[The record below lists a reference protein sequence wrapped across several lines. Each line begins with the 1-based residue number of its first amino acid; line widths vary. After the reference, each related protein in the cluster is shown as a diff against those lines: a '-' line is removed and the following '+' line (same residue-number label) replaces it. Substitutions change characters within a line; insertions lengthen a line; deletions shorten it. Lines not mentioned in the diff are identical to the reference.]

1 MLRVIPT
8 TSLSQRNLQIIPD
21 SLRKYTIL
29 LLFIIS
35 CNYNLKNNDGY
46 VARVGDEFL
55 SVEEIQELIPKNL
68 NKQDSIRI
76 VNNVIEEWATSKLL
90 IQNAIINLTE
100 IEKSQI
106 DNKSEKY
113 RENLIISE
121 YRNKISNNNP
131 DTSAS
136 KDEIELFFSENSKNF
151 KLFEEIIKGRYVK
164 LNKNTFNINE
174 IKRRFRRFDQSDKSF
189 FDSISIQLLNYYLN
203 DSIWINKKLFFNK
216 IPSLE
221 YDQSLRISKN
231 NLFYIQEDS
240 LALYLIKINNYKKAD
255 DYAPLEYIYN
265 RIKEVIVSKKRI
277 DYLNKIDKELIGDA
291 ITKNLYERLD

>member
-1 MLRVIPT
+1 MKVILT
-8 TSLSQRNLQIIPD
+8 TLQSLRNLLITQD

-55 SVEEIQELIPKNL
+55 SVEEIQELVPKNL

-174 IKRRFRRFDQSDKSF
+174 IKRRFRRFNQSDKSF

-231 NLFYIQEDS
+231 NLFYVQEDS

>member
-1 MLRVIPT
+1 MKVIPT
-8 TSLSQRNLQIIPD
+8 ILPLQKNLQIILD

-76 VNNVIEEWATSKLL
+76 VNNIIEEWATSKLL

-100 IEKSQI
+100 VEKSQI

-131 DTSAS
+131 DTLAS

-164 LNKNTFNINE
+164 LNKNTFNLNE
-174 IKRRFRRFDQSDKSF
+174 IKRRFRRFDQSYKSF

-231 NLFYIQEDS
+231 NLFYVQEDS

>member
-1 MLRVIPT
+1 MKVIPT
-8 TSLSQRNLQIIPD
+8 ILPLQKNLQIIPD

-46 VARVGDEFL
+46 IARVGDEFL

-90 IQNAIINLTE
+90 IQNAIINLNE

-174 IKRRFRRFDQSDKSF
+174 IKRRFRRFNQSDKSF

-231 NLFYIQEDS
+231 NLFYVQEDS

>member
-1 MLRVIPT
+1 MKATPT
-8 TSLSQRNLQIIPD
+8 ILPSQKNLQIIPD

-46 VARVGDEFL
+46 IARVGDEFL
-55 SVEEIQELIPKNL
+55 SLEEIQELIPNNI
-68 NKQDSIRI
+68 NKQDSIQI
-76 VNNVIEEWATSKLL
+76 VNNIIEEWATSKLL

-100 IEKSQI
+100 KEKSQI

-131 DTSAS
+131 DTLVSAN
-136 KDEIELFFSENSKNF
+136 EIELFFSKNSKNF
-151 KLFEEIIKGRYVK
+151 KLFEEIIKGRYLK
-164 LNKNTFNINE
+164 LNKNAFNINE
-174 IKRRFRRFDQSDKSF
+174 IKRRFRRFDQSDKAF

-216 IPSLE
+216 IPSLDD
-221 YDQSLRISKN
+221 DQSLSISKN

-255 DYAPLEYIYN
+255 DYAPLDYIYK

-277 DYLNKIDKELIGDA
+277 DYLNKIDNELIGDA

>member
-1 MLRVIPT
+1 MKVIPT
-8 TSLSQRNLQIIPD
+8 ILPLQKNLQIILD

-55 SVEEIQELIPKNL
+55 SVEEIQELVPKNL

-90 IQNAIINLTE
+90 IQNAIINLNE

-174 IKRRFRRFDQSDKSF
+174 IKRRFRRFNQSDKSF

-231 NLFYIQEDS
+231 NLFYVQEDS

-277 DYLNKIDKELIGDA
+277 DYLNKIDTELIGDA

>member
-1 MLRVIPT
+1 MKVIPT
-8 TSLSQRNLQIIPD
+8 ILPLQKNLQIILD

-55 SVEEIQELIPKNL
+55 SVEEIQELVPKNL

-90 IQNAIINLTE
+90 IQNAIINLNE

-174 IKRRFRRFDQSDKSF
+174 IKRRFRRFNQSDKSF
-189 FDSISIQLLNYYLN
+189 FDSISFQLLNYYLN
-203 DSIWINKKLFFNK
+203 DSIWVNKKLFFNK

-231 NLFYIQEDS
+231 NLFYVQEDS

>member
-1 MLRVIPT
+1 MKVIPT
-8 TSLSQRNLQIIPD
+8 ILPLQKNLQIILD

-68 NKQDSIRI
+68 NKKDSILI
-76 VNNVIEEWATSKLL
+76 VNDIIEEWATSKLL

-131 DTSAS
+131 DTSAT

-174 IKRRFRRFDQSDKSF
+174 IKRRFRRFNQSDKSF

-231 NLFYIQEDS
+231 NLFYVQEDS

>member
-1 MLRVIPT
+1 MKVIPT
-8 TSLSQRNLQIIPD
+8 ILPLQKNLQIILD

-55 SVEEIQELIPKNL
+55 SVEEIQELVPKNL

-174 IKRRFRRFDQSDKSF
+174 IKRRFRRFNQSDKSF

-221 YDQSLRISKN
+221 YDKSLRISKN
-231 NLFYIQEDS
+231 NLFYVQEDS

>member
-1 MLRVIPT
+1 MKVIPT
-8 TSLSQRNLQIIPD
+8 ILPLQKNLQIILD

-55 SVEEIQELIPKNL
+55 SVEEIQELVPKNL

-100 IEKSQI
+100 TEKSQI

-136 KDEIELFFSENSKNF
+136 KDEIQLFFSENSKNF

-174 IKRRFRRFDQSDKSF
+174 IKRRFRRFNQSDKSF

-231 NLFYIQEDS
+231 NLFYVQEDS

-265 RIKEVIVSKKRI
+265 RIKEVIVSKNRI
-277 DYLNKIDKELIGDA
+277 DYLNKIDKELIGDD

>member
-1 MLRVIPT
+1 MKVIPT
-8 TSLSQRNLQIIPD
+8 ILPLQKNLQIIPD

-68 NKQDSIRI
+68 NKQDSILI
-76 VNNVIEEWATSKLL
+76 VNDIIEEWATSKLL

-164 LNKNTFNINE
+164 LNKKTFNINE
-174 IKRRFRRFDQSDKSF
+174 IKRRFRRFNQSDKSF

-231 NLFYIQEDS
+231 NLFYVQEDS

>member
-1 MLRVIPT
+1 MKVIPT
-8 TSLSQRNLQIIPD
+8 ILPLQKNLQIILD

-29 LLFIIS
+29 LLLIIS
-35 CNYNLKNNDGY
+35 CNYNLKNNDDY

-55 SVEEIQELIPKNL
+55 SVEEIQELVPKNL

-174 IKRRFRRFDQSDKSF
+174 IKRRFRRFNQSDKSF

-231 NLFYIQEDS
+231 NLFYVQEDS

>member
-1 MLRVIPT
+1 MKVIPT
-8 TSLSQRNLQIIPD
+8 ILPLQKNLQIIPD
-21 SLRKYTIL
+21 SLRKYAIL

-164 LNKNTFNINE
+164 LNKKTFNINE

-231 NLFYIQEDS
+231 NLFYVQEDS

>member
-1 MLRVIPT
+1 MKVIPT
-8 TSLSQRNLQIIPD
+8 ILPLQKNLQIIPD
-21 SLRKYTIL
+21 SLRKYAIL

-55 SVEEIQELIPKNL
+55 SVEEIQELVPKNL

-231 NLFYIQEDS
+231 NLFYVQEDS

>member
-1 MLRVIPT
+1 MKVIPT
-8 TSLSQRNLQIIPD
+8 ILPLQKNLQIIPD

-29 LLFIIS
+29 FLFIIS

-46 VARVGDEFL
+46 IARVGDEFL
-55 SVEEIQELIPKNL
+55 SVEEIQELVPKNL

-174 IKRRFRRFDQSDKSF
+174 IKRRFRRFNQSDKSF

-231 NLFYIQEDS
+231 NLFYVQEDS

>member
-1 MLRVIPT
+1 MKVIPT
-8 TSLSQRNLQIIPD
+8 ILPLQKNLQIIPD
-21 SLRKYTIL
+21 SLRKYAIL

-55 SVEEIQELIPKNL
+55 SLEEIQELIPKNL
-68 NKQDSIRI
+68 NKQDSLRI

-174 IKRRFRRFDQSDKSF
+174 IKRRFRRFNQSDKSF

-231 NLFYIQEDS
+231 NLFYVQEDS

>member
-1 MLRVIPT
+1 MKVIPT
-8 TSLSQRNLQIIPD
+8 ILPLQKNLQIILD

-136 KDEIELFFSENSKNF
+136 KDEIEVFFSENSKNF

-174 IKRRFRRFDQSDKSF
+174 IKRRFRRFNQSDKSF

-231 NLFYIQEDS
+231 NLFYVQEDS

>member
-1 MLRVIPT
+1 MKVIPT
-8 TSLSQRNLQIIPD
+8 ILPLQKNLQIIPD

-68 NKQDSIRI
+68 NKQDSILV
-76 VNNVIEEWATSKLL
+76 VNDINKEWATSKLL

>member
-1 MLRVIPT
+1 MKVIPT
-8 TSLSQRNLQIIPD
+8 ILPLQKNLQIILD

-55 SVEEIQELIPKNL
+55 SVEEIQELVPKNL

-174 IKRRFRRFDQSDKSF
+174 IKRRFRRFNQSDKSF

-203 DSIWINKKLFFNK
+203 DSIWINKNLFFNK

-231 NLFYIQEDS
+231 NLFYVQEDS

>member
-1 MLRVIPT
+1 MKVIPT
-8 TSLSQRNLQIIPD
+8 ISPSQKNLQIIAD

-29 LLFIIS
+29 ILFIIS
-35 CNYNLKNNDGY
+35 CNYKLKNNDVY

-55 SVEEIQELIPKNL
+55 SFEEIQELIPNNL
-68 NKQDSIRI
+68 TNHDSIQI
-76 VNNVIEEWATSKLL
+76 VNNLIEEWATSKLL
-90 IQNAIINLTE
+90 IQNARINLTE

-106 DNKSEKY
+106 ENKSEKY

-131 DTSAS
+131 DTLVSE
-136 KDEIELFFSENSKNF
+136 DEIELFFNKNSKNF
-151 KLFEEIIKGRYVK
+151 KLSEEIIKGRYVK

-221 YDQSLRISKN
+221 YDKSLRISKN

-240 LALYLIKINNYKKAD
+240 LALYLIKVNNYKKAD
-255 DYAPLEYIYN
+255 DYAPLDYIYN

>member
-1 MLRVIPT
+1 MKVIPT
-8 TSLSQRNLQIIPD
+8 ILPLQKNLQIILD

-55 SVEEIQELIPKNL
+55 SVEEIQEIIPKNL

-113 RENLIISE
+113 RENLIIPE

-174 IKRRFRRFDQSDKSF
+174 IKRRFRRFNQSDKSF

-231 NLFYIQEDS
+231 NLFYVQEDS

>member
-1 MLRVIPT
+1 MKVIPT
-8 TSLSQRNLQIIPD
+8 ILPLQKNLQIIPD

-76 VNNVIEEWATSKLL
+76 VNNVREEWATSKLL

-100 IEKSQI
+100 VEKSQI

-231 NLFYIQEDS
+231 NLFYVQEDS

>member
-1 MLRVIPT
+1 MKVIPT
-8 TSLSQRNLQIIPD
+8 ILPLQKNLQIILD

-174 IKRRFRRFDQSDKSF
+174 IKRRFRRFDESDKSF

-231 NLFYIQEDS
+231 NLFYVQEDS

>member
-1 MLRVIPT
+1 MKVIPT
-8 TSLSQRNLQIIPD
+8 ILPLQKNLQIIPD
-21 SLRKYTIL
+21 SLRKYAIL

-68 NKQDSIRI
+68 NKQDSVRI

-174 IKRRFRRFDQSDKSF
+174 IKRRFRRFNQSDKSF

-231 NLFYIQEDS
+231 NLFYVQEDS

>member
-1 MLRVIPT
+1 MKVIPT
-8 TSLSQRNLQIIPD
+8 ILPLQKNLQIILD

-55 SVEEIQELIPKNL
+55 SVAEIQELVPKNL

-100 IEKSQI
+100 TEKSQI

-136 KDEIELFFSENSKNF
+136 KDEIQLFFSENSKNF

-174 IKRRFRRFDQSDKSF
+174 IKRRFRRFNQSDKSF

-231 NLFYIQEDS
+231 NLFYVQEDS

-265 RIKEVIVSKKRI
+265 RIKEVIVSKNRI

>member
-1 MLRVIPT
+1 MKVIPT
-8 TSLSQRNLQIIPD
+8 ILPLQKNLQIIPD

-35 CNYNLKNNDGY
+35 CNYNLNNNDGY

-90 IQNAIINLTE
+90 IQNAIINLNE

-174 IKRRFRRFDQSDKSF
+174 IKRRFRRFNQSDKSF

-231 NLFYIQEDS
+231 NLFYVQEDS

>member
-1 MLRVIPT
+1 MKVIPT
-8 TSLSQRNLQIIPD
+8 ILPLQKNLQIILD

-55 SVEEIQELIPKNL
+55 SVEEIQELVPKNL

-131 DTSAS
+131 DTLAS

-174 IKRRFRRFDQSDKSF
+174 IKRRFRRFNQSDKSF

-231 NLFYIQEDS
+231 NLFYVQEDS

>member
-1 MLRVIPT
+1 MKVIPT
-8 TSLSQRNLQIIPD
+8 ILPLQKNLQIIPD

-55 SVEEIQELIPKNL
+55 SVEEIQELVPKNL

-131 DTSAS
+131 DTLAS

-174 IKRRFRRFDQSDKSF
+174 IKRRFRRFNQSDKSF

-231 NLFYIQEDS
+231 NLFYVQEDS

>member
-1 MLRVIPT
+1 MKVIPT
-8 TSLSQRNLQIIPD
+8 ILPLQKNLQIILD

-55 SVEEIQELIPKNL
+55 SLEEIQELIPKNL
-68 NKQDSIRI
+68 NKQDSLRI

-174 IKRRFRRFDQSDKSF
+174 IKRRFRRFNQSDKSF

-231 NLFYIQEDS
+231 NLFYVQEDS
-240 LALYLIKINNYKKAD
+240 LALYLIKVNNYKKAD

>member
-1 MLRVIPT
+1 MKVIPT
-8 TSLSQRNLQIIPD
+8 ILPLQKNLQIIPD
-21 SLRKYTIL
+21 RLRKYAIL

-55 SVEEIQELIPKNL
+55 SVEEIQELVPKNL

-131 DTSAS
+131 DTLAS

-164 LNKNTFNINE
+164 LNKKTFNINE
-174 IKRRFRRFDQSDKSF
+174 IKRRFRRFNQSDKSF

-231 NLFYIQEDS
+231 NLFYVQEDS

>member
-1 MLRVIPT
+1 MKVILT
-8 TSLSQRNLQIIPD
+8 TLQSLRNLLITQD
-21 SLRKYTIL
+21 SLRKYIIL
-29 LLFIIS
+29 LLFIFS
-35 CNYNLKNNDGY
+35 CNYNLKNNNGY

-68 NKQDSIRI
+68 NKQDSILI
-76 VNNVIEEWATSKLL
+76 VNDIIKEWATSKLL

-231 NLFYIQEDS
+231 NLFYVQEDS

>member
-1 MLRVIPT
+1 MKVILT
-8 TSLSQRNLQIIPD
+8 TLQSLRNLLITQD
-21 SLRKYTIL
+21 SLRKYIIL
-29 LLFIIS
+29 LLFIFS
-35 CNYNLKNNDGY
+35 CNYNLKNNNGY

-131 DTSAS
+131 DTIAS

-164 LNKNTFNINE
+164 L
-174 IKRRFRRFDQSDKSF
+174 
-189 FDSISIQLLNYYLN
+189 L
-203 DSIWINKKLFFNK
+203 
-216 IPSLE
+216 SL
-221 YDQSLRISKN
+221 IH
-231 NLFYIQEDS
+231 I
-240 LALYLIKINNYKKAD
+240 
-255 DYAPLEYIYN
+255 
-265 RIKEVIVSKKRI
+265 
-277 DYLNKIDKELIGDA
+277 
-291 ITKNLYERLD
+291 

>member
-1 MLRVIPT
+1 MKVIPT
-8 TSLSQRNLQIIPD
+8 ILPLQRNLQIILD

-55 SVEEIQELIPKNL
+55 SVEEIQELVPKNL

-174 IKRRFRRFDQSDKSF
+174 IKRRFRRFNQSDKSF

-231 NLFYIQEDS
+231 NLFYVQEDS

>member
-1 MLRVIPT
+1 MKVIPT
-8 TSLSQRNLQIIPD
+8 ILPLQKNLQIIPD
-21 SLRKYTIL
+21 SLRKYAIL

-55 SVEEIQELIPKNL
+55 SVEEIQELVPKNL

-100 IEKSQI
+100 TEKSQI

-164 LNKNTFNINE
+164 LNKKTFNINE
-174 IKRRFRRFDQSDKSF
+174 IKRRFRRFNQSDKSF

-231 NLFYIQEDS
+231 NLFYVQEDS

>member
-1 MLRVIPT
+1 MKVIPT
-8 TSLSQRNLQIIPD
+8 ILPLQKNLQIIPD
-21 SLRKYTIL
+21 SLRKYAIL

-35 CNYNLKNNDGY
+35 CNYNIKNNDGY

-55 SVEEIQELIPKNL
+55 SVEEIQELVPKNL

-174 IKRRFRRFDQSDKSF
+174 IKRRFRRFNQSDKSF

-231 NLFYIQEDS
+231 NLFYVQEDS

>member
-1 MLRVIPT
+1 MRVIPT

-55 SVEEIQELIPKNL
+55 SVEEIQELVPKNL

-174 IKRRFRRFDQSDKSF
+174 IKRRFRRFNQSDKSF

-231 NLFYIQEDS
+231 NLFYVQEDS